1 MKKSYYHD
9 SNETRNFGFNYCGDS
24 NQLEDKDDCGS
35 IINSSKM
42 REKFQK
48 CIGEKKCTFTLN
60 DPEFVD
66 SSNAKAECKTDK
78 VQLYLQYS
86 CKMTEDQVR
95 ESKVIG
101 CIAALITFLACL
113 IFYETISVEKKMHDL
128 KEMQN
133 DMLESSPAD
142 YTV

>member
-1 MKKSYYHD
+1 
-9 SNETRNFGFNYCGDS
+9 
-24 NQLEDKDDCGS
+24 
-35 IINSSKM
+35 M

-86 CKMTEDQVR
+86 CKMTDDQVR